1 MKWPTLTGLLP
12 GADSSGTPEPYNPMK
27 TPEVS
32 DGSGKLKLAGL
43 IVLLLLLAVG
53 GYWLFGG
60 GPDDSDA
67 RVDGLVHTLASG
79 VDGRVAAVLV
89 AENQLVKAGQT
100 LVQLEDGQFGAEL
113 TEARARLE
121 SLRLGVSPDIADLRG
136 VGQPGGTA
144 EEAIRAR
151 MQATRNEETL
161 ARRNLEQLT
170 TLHAQ
175 TLLEVRRLDA
185 LSGSNTPSRGR
196 IDAARQ
202 KEFAARSRME
212 AARDTYEAVSRGRAG
227 ADSEL
232 SRYRS
237 QLAQVAEMPSDLRA
251 RQLEMQEARVREAEQ
266 HFAAA
271 TIVAPVDGQVTRIG
285 VSPGAPVRQGQIV
298 TAVLPVRPGDLW
310 ITAHISEKE
319 ISRVTPGMPC
329 TVVFP
334 TCGDFTLPGV
344 VASIQAGTAEVVPT
358 IGDAPESSRPRSGIA
373 VRIDI
378 PEYKPDSMPMLRV
391 GMQARVRID
400 PVL

>member
-1 MKWPTLTGLLP
+1 MKWPNLTGLLP

-27 TPEVS
+27 TQGLFE
-32 DGSGKLKLAGL
+32 GSRKFQFAGL
-43 IVLLLLLAVG
+43 ILLLLLMAMG

-60 GPDDSDA
+60 GPDDADA
-67 RVDGLVHTLASG
+67 RVDGQVHALASG

-89 AENQLVKAGQT
+89 AENQMVTAGQA
-100 LVQLEDGQFGAEL
+100 LVQLEDGQLGAEL

-151 MQATRNEETL
+151 MQSTRNEETL
-161 ARRNLEQLT
+161 ARRNLEQMT

-175 TLLEVRRLDA
+175 ALLETRRLDT
-185 LSGSNTPSRGR
+185 LSGANTPSKGR
-196 IDAARQ
+196 IDTARQ
-202 KEFAARSRME
+202 KEFEARSRME
-212 AARDTYEAVSRGRAG
+212 AARDTYEAVSRVRAE

-232 SRYRS
+232 DRYRF
-237 QLAQVAEMPSDLRA
+237 QTAQVAAMPSDLRA

-266 HFAAA
+266 RFAAA
-271 TIVAPVDGQVTRIG
+271 TITAPVDGQVVRIG

-310 ITAHISEKE
+310 VTAHIPERD

-334 TCGDFTLPGV
+334 ACGNFELPGV
-344 VASIQAGTAEVVPT
+344 VESIQAGTSEVVPA
-358 IGDAPESSRPRSGIA
+358 IGDAPESLRPRSGIA
-373 VRIDI
+373 VRIGI
-378 PEYKPDSMPMLRV
+378 PEYKPESMPMLRV